1 MEEKIKH
8 NHVDSVT
15 ESLLLCDVGLYGII
29 VAIADQKNTVFIS
42 VMLYTVQCTP
52 YTAHNWCCTG
62 MQYE

>member
-29 VAIADQKNTVFIS
+29 VAIAEQKNTVFIS
-42 VMLYTVQCTP
+42 VHRTQHITDVVLGCSTSSV
-52 YTAHNWCCTG
+52 
-62 MQYE
+62 

>member
-29 VAIADQKNTVFIS
+29 VAIADQKKNRIYLGDV
-42 VMLYTVQCTP
+42 VHCTL
-52 YTAHNWCCTG
+52 YTAHN
-62 MQYE
+62 